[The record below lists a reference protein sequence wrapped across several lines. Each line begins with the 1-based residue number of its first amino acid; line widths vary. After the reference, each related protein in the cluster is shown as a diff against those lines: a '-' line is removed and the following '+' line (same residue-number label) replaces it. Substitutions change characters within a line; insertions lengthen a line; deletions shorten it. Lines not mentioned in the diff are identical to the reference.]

1 MKEYIYI
8 FELRIDQSADEALKQ
23 IVEKGLCLTFCRW
36 PAQTAQDWLEFLN
49 WETVYWRLE
58 GCVNEFW

>member
-23 IVEKGLCLTFCRW
+23 IVEKGLCLTFCRS

-49 WETVYWRLE
+49 
-58 GCVNEFW
+58 

>member
-23 IVEKGLCLTFCRW
+23 IVEKGLCLTFCR
-36 PAQTAQDWLEFLN
+36 
-49 WETVYWRLE
+49 
-58 GCVNEFW
+58 